1 MRMSR
6 RPLTLLMAL
15 LSIIVLA
22 SGCSKAGLEYIPA
35 GGTYTMQ
42 AAQTAAAEVSLDG
55 VREVMTA
62 DASALRTERLTD
74 LRANG
79 DEASALADMLTV
91 DFPSE
96 TAAVPLRVEVATVD
110 GVPVWLVIEAWG
122 DEGEVLTHR
131 RLWVIDRT
139 TLEVIGSSS
148 YR

>member
-6 RPLTLLMAL
+6 RPLTPLMAL
-15 LSIIVLA
+15 LSIIVLI

-42 AAQTAAAEVSLDG
+42 DAQSAAAVASLDS
-55 VREVMTA
+55 VRDVMTA
-62 DASALRTERLTD
+62 DASALRTDRLTD
-74 LRANG
+74 LRSNG

-96 TAAVPLRVEVATVD
+96 IAAVPLRIEAATVD
-110 GVPVWLVIEAWG
+110 GTSVWLVIEAWG

-131 RLWVIDRT
+131 RLWVIDKT

>member
-1 MRMSR
+1 
-6 RPLTLLMAL
+6 MAL
-15 LSIIVLA
+15 LSIIVLI

-42 AAQTAAAEVSLDG
+42 DAQSAAAVASLDS
-55 VREVMTA
+55 VRDVMTA
-62 DASALRTERLTD
+62 DASALRTDRLTD
-74 LRANG
+74 LRSNG

-96 TAAVPLRVEVATVD
+96 IAAVD
-110 GVPVWLVIEAWG
+110 GTSVWLVIEAWG

-131 RLWVIDRT
+131 RLWVIDKT